1 MNELRICPYAMYEV
15 GSQDLYTNSS
25 PLKNLTESNNTLRRL
40 KNLGAKD
47 SLKLQLPKIKSRH
60 KISNRSSQTI
70 SIQRNSTTVKDP

>member
-1 MNELRICPYAMYEV
+1 MVGNGAPSFFYLERSCLILWFTRSLHQLISSEELD
-15 GSQDLYTNSS
+15 GD
-25 PLKNLTESNNTLRRL
+25 
-40 KNLGAKD
+40 LGAKD